1 LETGRRS
8 LLADGELTDNQF
20 HPVPKQIIRKR
31 CSDRTF
37 WSSI

>member
-20 HPVPKQIIRKR
+20 HPVPKQIIHE
-31 CSDRTF
+31 
-37 WSSI
+37 